1 MKLLTCMS
9 ISGSIPVV
17 ICLLMYLIQRAD
29 YNYTLGR
36 RLLITGILFYLM
48 PVQLIKYLIP
58 KDVFPTSMLIT
69 DESQLY
75 LSGSLSFTP
84 ERQGEY
90 IWMPQWFDIISKIWL
105 GAIIIFAIY
114 QIISFW
120 RGAHSI
126 QNYIFD
132 KVEDSYN
139 NQVYYLIPD
148 GICGPCTIGFFRQ
161 KIVFPESFPMLHSE
175 YDMVYKHEHSHLK
188 NHDNLVKVLCL
199 LVLCLHWMNP
209 VAYLLLFLY
218 IDTAEIVS
226 DSAAVEGCLK
236 ECRKDYATLL
246 VNEASTPDKNPV
258 MWKNNLFSNKKKSGK
273 NMKILKRRIDYMM
286 KEKKKGLLQR
296 GIMVAVSAL
305 TIVSGAGTV
314 LAYEP
319 MLSSD
324 ESFSDVIS
332 DESLD
337 VFAYN
342 SSEFDPLAFLDFS
355 KSNSIFIDNNGI
367 QLACDE
373 SLSPYALCTHSMI
386 DGTFYTHSKNSSGGC
401 TVKVYTCKRCE
412 KCGYLANK
420 KYSHSITSTKCT
432 HNF

>member
-9 ISGSIPVV
+9 IAGSIPVV

-36 RLLITGILFYLM
+36 RLLITGIFFYLM

-58 KDVFPTSMLIT
+58 KNVFPTSMLIT

-105 GAIIIFAIY
+105 VAIIIFAIY

-132 KVEDSYN
+132 KVEDSDN

-161 KIVFPESFPMLHSE
+161 KIVFPESFSMLHPE
-175 YDMVYKHEHSHLK
+175 FDMVYKHEHSHLK

-236 ECRKDYATLL
+236 ERRKDYATLL

-273 NMKILKRRIDYMM
+273 NMKILKRRINYMM

-305 TIVSGAGTV
+305 TIVAGAGTV

-319 MLSSD
+319 VPSSD
-324 ESFSDVIS
+324 VSFEDVVLDFEPEQLLFDDSDFYATI
-332 DESLD
+332 
-337 VFAYN
+337 
-342 SSEFDPLAFLDFS
+342 DFS
-355 KSNSIFIDNNGI
+355 KSDKVFVAENGI
-367 QLACDE
+367 QTSIIDNDT
-373 SLSPYALCTHSMI
+373 STYALCTHSMVN
-386 DGTFYTHSKNSSGGC
+386 GTVSAHKSNGKGGC
-401 TVKVYTCKRCE
+401 TVKVYTCQRCE
-412 KCGYLANK
+412 KCGYLANAVYK
-420 KYSHSITSTKCT
+420 NTITYAVCP
-432 HNF
+432 H

>member
-9 ISGSIPVV
+9 IAGSIPVV
-17 ICLLMYLIQRAD
+17 ICLLMYLIQHAD

-36 RLLITGILFYLM
+36 RLLITGIFFYLI

-58 KDVFPTSMLIT
+58 KDVFPTFMLIT

-90 IWMPQWFDIISKIWL
+90 IWMPQWFDVISKIWL
-105 GAIIIFAIY
+105 AAIIIFAIY

-132 KVEDSYN
+132 KVEESDN

-161 KIVFPESFPMLHSE
+161 KIVFPESFSMLHSE
-175 YDMVYKHEHSHLK
+175 FDMVYKHEHSHLK

-226 DSAAVEGCLK
+226 DSAAVQGCTK
-236 ECRKDYATLL
+236 ERRKDYAILL
-246 VNEASTPDKNPV
+246 VTEASTPDTSSV
-258 MWKNNLFSNKKKSGK
+258 MWKNNLFSNKKKSEK
-273 NMKILKRRIDYMM
+273 NKKILKRRINYMM

-305 TIVSGAGTV
+305 TIVAGAGTV

-319 MLSSD
+319 MPSSD
-324 ESFSDVIS
+324 VSFEDVVLDFEPEQLLFDDSDFYATI
-332 DESLD
+332 
-337 VFAYN
+337 
-342 SSEFDPLAFLDFS
+342 DFS
-355 KSNSIFIDNNGI
+355 KSDKVFVAENGI
-367 QLACDE
+367 QTSIIDNDT
-373 SLSPYALCTHSMI
+373 STYALCTHSMVN
-386 DGTFYTHSKNSSGGC
+386 GTVSAHKSNGKGGC
-401 TVKVYTCKRCE
+401 TVKVYTCQRCE
-412 KCGYLANK
+412 KCGYLANAVY
-420 KYSHSITSTKCT
+420 KYTATYDKCP
-432 HNF
+432 H

>member
-1 MKLLTCMS
+1 M
-9 ISGSIPVV
+9 

-105 GAIIIFAIY
+105 AAIIIFAIY

-132 KVEDSYN
+132 KVEDSDN

>member
-105 GAIIIFAIY
+105 VAIIIFAIY

-420 KYSHSITSTKCT
+420 NILIL
-432 HNF
+432 

>member
-105 GAIIIFAIY
+105 VAIIIFAIY

-236 ECRKDYATLL
+236 ERRKDYATLL

>member
-105 GAIIIFAIY
+105 VAIIIFAIY

-132 KVEDSYN
+132 KVEDSDN

-324 ESFSDVIS
+324 EIFSDVIS

>member
-105 GAIIIFAIY
+105 VAIIIFAIY

-132 KVEDSYN
+132 KVEDSDN

-236 ECRKDYATLL
+236 ERRKDYATLL

-273 NMKILKRRIDYMM
+273 NMKILKRRINYMM
-286 KEKKKGLLQR
+286 KEKRKGLLQR

-305 TIVSGAGTV
+305 TIVAGAGTV

-319 MLSSD
+319 MPSSD
-324 ESFSDVIS
+324 KSVIDFVAENEENSDM
-332 DESLD
+332 
-337 VFAYN
+337 
-342 SSEFDPLAFLDFS
+342 LDFS
-355 KSNSIFIDNNGI
+355 MSFLISNLKFTENDTVFFYEDGTQISENNTF
-367 QLACDE
+367 
-373 SLSPYALCTHSMI
+373 SPYALCTHSMVN
-386 DGTFYTHSKNSSGGC
+386 GYLKNHTSNGKGGC
-401 TVKVYTCKRCE
+401 TVKVYTCQRCE
-412 KCGYLANK
+412 KCGYLANAVYK
-420 KYSHSITSTKCT
+420 NTITYAVCP
-432 HNF
+432 H

>member
-1 MKLLTCMS
+1 MS
-9 ISGSIPVV
+9 IAGSIPVV
-17 ICLLMYLIQRAD
+17 ICLLMYLIQHAD

-36 RLLITGILFYLM
+36 RLLITGIFFYLM

-69 DESQLY
+69 DEPQLY

-105 GAIIIFAIY
+105 VAIIIFAIY
-114 QIISFW
+114 QIICFW

-132 KVEDSYN
+132 KVEDSDN

-148 GICGPCTIGFFRQ
+148 GICGPCTVGFFRQ

-236 ECRKDYATLL
+236 ERRKNYATLL
-246 VNEASTPDKNPV
+246 VNEASIPDKNPV

-273 NMKILKRRIDYMM
+273 NMKILKRRINYMM
-286 KEKKKGLLQR
+286 KEKRKGLLQR

-305 TIVSGAGTV
+305 AIVTGAGTV

-319 MLSSD
+319 MPSSD
-324 ESFSDVIS
+324 VSFEDVVLDFEPEQLLFDDSDFYATI
-332 DESLD
+332 
-337 VFAYN
+337 
-342 SSEFDPLAFLDFS
+342 DFS
-355 KSNSIFIDNNGI
+355 KSDKVFVAENGI
-367 QLACDE
+367 QTSIIDNDT
-373 SLSPYALCTHSMI
+373 STYALCTHSMVN
-386 DGTFYTHSKNSSGGC
+386 GTVSAHKSNGKGGC
-401 TVKVYTCKRCE
+401 TVKVYTCQRCE
-412 KCGYLANK
+412 KCGYLANAVY
-420 KYSHSITSTKCT
+420 KYTATYDKCP
-432 HNF
+432 H

>member
-1 MKLLTCMS
+1 MKLLTCVS

-105 GAIIIFAIY
+105 VAIIIFAIY

-132 KVEDSYN
+132 KVEDSDN

>member
-9 ISGSIPVV
+9 IAGSIPVV

-105 GAIIIFAIY
+105 VAIIIFAIY

>member
-105 GAIIIFAIY
+105 VAIIIFAIY

-132 KVEDSYN
+132 KVEESDN

-236 ECRKDYATLL
+236 ERRKDYATLL

-273 NMKILKRRIDYMM
+273 NMKILKRRINYMM
-286 KEKKKGLLQR
+286 KEKRKGLLQR

-305 TIVSGAGTV
+305 TIVAGAGTV

-319 MLSSD
+319 VPSSD
-324 ESFSDVIS
+324 VSFEDVVLDFEPEQLLFDDSDFYATI
-332 DESLD
+332 
-337 VFAYN
+337 
-342 SSEFDPLAFLDFS
+342 DFS
-355 KSNSIFIDNNGI
+355 KSDKVFVAENGI
-367 QLACDE
+367 QTSIIDNDT
-373 SLSPYALCTHSMI
+373 STYALCTHSMVN
-386 DGTFYTHSKNSSGGC
+386 GTVSAHKSNGKGGC
-401 TVKVYTCKRCE
+401 TVKVYTCQRCE
-412 KCGYLANK
+412 KCGYLANAVYK
-420 KYSHSITSTKCT
+420 NTITYAVCP
-432 HNF
+432 H

>member
-9 ISGSIPVV
+9 ISGSISVV

-105 GAIIIFAIY
+105 VAIIIFAIY

-132 KVEDSYN
+132 KVEDSDN

>member
-105 GAIIIFAIY
+105 VAIIIFAIY

-161 KIVFPESFPMLHSE
+161 TIVFPESFPMLHSE

>member
-105 GAIIIFAIY
+105 VAIIIFAIY

-132 KVEDSYN
+132 KVEDSDN

-342 SSEFDPLAFLDFS
+342 SSEFDPLAFLNFS

>member
-105 GAIIIFAIY
+105 VAIIIFAIY

-132 KVEDSYN
+132 KVEDSDN

-412 KCGYLANK
+412 NAD
-420 KYSHSITSTKCT
+420 I
-432 HNF
+432 

>member
-1 MKLLTCMS
+1 MAGSDYYFCHLSNHQLL
-9 ISGSIPVV
+9 
-17 ICLLMYLIQRAD
+17 
-29 YNYTLGR
+29 
-36 RLLITGILFYLM
+36 
-48 PVQLIKYLIP
+48 
-58 KDVFPTSMLIT
+58 
-69 DESQLY
+69 E
-75 LSGSLSFTP
+75 
-84 ERQGEY
+84 
-90 IWMPQWFDIISKIWL
+90 
-105 GAIIIFAIY
+105 
-114 QIISFW
+114 
-120 RGAHSI
+120 GAHSI

-132 KVEDSYN
+132 KVEDSDN

-236 ECRKDYATLL
+236 ERRKDYATLL

-273 NMKILKRRIDYMM
+273 NMKILKRRINYMM

-305 TIVSGAGTV
+305 TIVAGAGTV

-319 MLSSD
+319 MPSSD
-324 ESFSDVIS
+324 ESFNDVFV
-332 DESLD
+332 DDSLD
-337 VFAYN
+337 AFGSNCAGYDKID
-342 SSEFDPLAFLDFS
+342 SFEFPE
-355 KSNSIFIDNNGI
+355 SNSIFINSEGI
-367 QLACDE
+367 QEDSSTSKE
-373 SLSPYALCTHSMI
+373 QRILCTHSMV
-386 DGTFYTHSKNSSGGC
+386 DGTFFTHAKNSSGGC
-401 TVKVYTCKRCE
+401 TVKVYTCKKCE

-420 KYSHSITSTKCT
+420 KYSHTITSTKCT
-432 HNF
+432 HNH

>member
-9 ISGSIPVV
+9 IAGSIPVV
-17 ICLLMYLIQRAD
+17 ICLLMYLIQHAD

-36 RLLITGILFYLM
+36 RLLITGIFFYLM

-69 DESQLY
+69 DEPQLY

-105 GAIIIFAIY
+105 VAIIIFAIY
-114 QIISFW
+114 QIICFW

-132 KVEDSYN
+132 KVEDSDN

-148 GICGPCTIGFFRQ
+148 GICGPCTVGFFRQ

-175 YDMVYKHEHSHLK
+175 YDMVYKYEHSHLK

-236 ECRKDYATLL
+236 ERRKNYATLL
-246 VNEASTPDKNPV
+246 VNEASIPDKNPV

-273 NMKILKRRIDYMM
+273 NMKILKRRINYMM
-286 KEKKKGLLQR
+286 KEKRKGLLQR

-305 TIVSGAGTV
+305 AIVTGAGTV

-319 MLSSD
+319 MPSSD
-324 ESFSDVIS
+324 VSFEDVVLDFEPEQLLFDDSDFYATI
-332 DESLD
+332 
-337 VFAYN
+337 
-342 SSEFDPLAFLDFS
+342 DFS
-355 KSNSIFIDNNGI
+355 KSDKVFVAENGI
-367 QLACDE
+367 QTSIIDNDT
-373 SLSPYALCTHSMI
+373 STYALCTHSMVN
-386 DGTFYTHSKNSSGGC
+386 GTVSAHKSNGKGGC
-401 TVKVYTCKRCE
+401 TVKVYTCQRCE
-412 KCGYLANK
+412 KCGYLANAVY
-420 KYSHSITSTKCT
+420 KYTATYDKCP
-432 HNF
+432 H

>member
-1 MKLLTCMS
+1 
-9 ISGSIPVV
+9 
-17 ICLLMYLIQRAD
+17 
-29 YNYTLGR
+29 
-36 RLLITGILFYLM
+36 M

-58 KDVFPTSMLIT
+58 KDVYPTSMLIT

-105 GAIIIFAIY
+105 VAIIIFAIY

-132 KVEDSYN
+132 KVEESDN

-188 NHDNLVKVLCL
+188 NHDNLVKLLCL
-199 LVLCLHWMNP
+199 LVLCVHWMNP
-209 VAYLLLFLY
+209 VAYLLLLLY

-226 DSAAVEGCLK
+226 DSAAVEGCSK
-236 ECRKDYATLL
+236 EKRKDYAKLL
-246 VNEASTPDKNPV
+246 VLEASTSDIRPV
-258 MWKNNLFSNKKKSGK
+258 VWKNNLSGHKKDKEGK
-273 NMKILKRRIDYMM
+273 DFKTIKRRINYMM
-286 KEKKKGLLQR
+286 KEKRKGLLQR
-296 GIMVAVSAL
+296 GIMMAVSAL
-305 TIVSGAGTV
+305 TIVVSAGTV
-314 LAYEP
+314 LAYQP
-319 MLSSD
+319 MPSSD
-324 ESFSDVIS
+324 ESFSDVIV
-332 DESLD
+332 DDSLD
-337 VFAYN
+337 
-342 SSEFDPLAFLDFS
+342 AFGSNCIGYDIVDTLDFT
-355 KSNSIFIDNNGI
+355 KSDCIFVDLNGNQENYTTSI
-367 QLACDE
+367 E
-373 SLSPYALCTHSMI
+373 PYALCTHSMV
-386 DGTFYTHSKNSSGGC
+386 DGTFFTHAKNSSGGC
-401 TVKVYTCKRCE
+401 TVKVYTCQRCK

-420 KYSHSITSTKCT
+420 KYSHTITSTKCT
-432 HNF
+432 HNY